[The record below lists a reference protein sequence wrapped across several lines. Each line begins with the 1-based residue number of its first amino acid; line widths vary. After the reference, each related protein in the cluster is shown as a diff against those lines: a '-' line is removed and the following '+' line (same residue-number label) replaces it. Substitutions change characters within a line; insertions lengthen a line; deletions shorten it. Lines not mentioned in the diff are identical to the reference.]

1 METFCLSRTSNNY
14 DGRQRNFN
22 IRQGKS
28 VNLQSVRRKWQSTTI
43 SRSLSV
49 LTRQDQRRI
58 ILVILFQI
66 SLSILDLIGVAL
78 VGLLGSLAISGV
90 QSQKPNGRISS
101 FLEILQLQDSNLQTQ
116 ATILGLGAAFFLVV
130 RSLLSVIISRKILFF
145 LSRRSAE
152 ISSRLISK
160 LLTQSLLEIQSKTTQ
175 QTLYSVT
182 QGVVTITVGV
192 LGTTITLISD
202 SALLLVMAAGLFY
215 VDPAISI
222 STFTIFAAIAYLMY
236 RLLHTRAR
244 ILGERDTRLGIASSE
259 KIMEVLISY
268 RESVVRNRRH
278 YYAREIGSLRLQQAD
293 TIAEM
298 SFVPSISKYVIETTV
313 VLGALLLGA
322 LQFITQDAVHAI
334 ATLSIFLAAGS
345 RIAPAVLRMQQGA
358 LHIRGALGTAAPTL
372 ELIERLGAREE
383 LTETADA
390 LDLEHP
396 GFISEIQVEHIT
408 LTYPTA
414 TSPAVNNVSFT
425 VKPGEFVAFVGSSG
439 AGKTTIIDLLL
450 GVLQSNSGRVTIS
463 GLTPLS
469 AISKWPG
476 SISYV
481 PQDVSISK
489 GTIRENVGLGY
500 PINVADDEH
509 VWSCLRA
516 AELEEFVKSLPEKLE
531 SQVGERGT
539 SLSGGQRQRLGI
551 ARALFTNPLL
561 LVLDEATSALDGET
575 EANIAKTLLQLKG
588 KTTVIMIAH
597 RLSTIMNADRIYYL
611 ENGFLKASGS
621 FEVVRNQVPE
631 FEKQAQIMG
640 L

>member
-1 METFCLSRTSNNY
+1 MNIQLLRT
-14 DGRQRNFN
+14 
-22 IRQGKS
+22 
-28 VNLQSVRRKWQSTTI
+28 KWRGTTI
-43 SRSLSV
+43 ARSLSV
-49 LTRQDQRRI
+49 LTRQDQRRV
-58 ILVILFQI
+58 ILVVLFQI
-66 SLSILDLIGVAL
+66 SLSIFDLIGVAL

-90 QSQKPNGRISS
+90 QSQRPNGRISQ
-101 FLEILQLQDSNLQTQ
+101 FLEFLQLQNSNLQIQ
-116 ATILGLGAAFFLVV
+116 AAVLGLSAAFFLIV
-130 RSLLSVIISRKILFF
+130 RSLMSVIISRKILFF
-145 LSRRSAE
+145 LSRRSAL

-160 LLTQSLLEIQSKTTQ
+160 LLTQSLLEIQAKTTQ

-192 LGTTITLISD
+192 LGTTISLIAD

-222 STFTIFAAIAYLMY
+222 GTFLIFGTIAFLMY

-244 ILGERDTRLGIASSE
+244 LLGELDTSLGIASSE

-278 YYAREIGSLRLQQAD
+278 YYAREIGRLRLQQAN

-313 VLGALLLGA
+313 VLGALILGA
-322 LQFITQDAVHAI
+322 IQFITQDAVHAI
-334 ATLSIFLAAGS
+334 ATLSIFLAAGT

-358 LHIRGALGTAAPTL
+358 LQIRGALGTAAPTL
-372 ELIERLGAREE
+372 ELIEKLGASEE
-383 LTETADA
+383 LAEALDT
-390 LDLEHP
+390 LDLEHV
-396 GFISEIQVEHIT
+396 GFKSEIQADQLT
-408 LTYPTA
+408 LTYPA
-414 TSPAVNNVSFT
+414 ANSPAVNQVSFT

-439 AGKTTIIDLLL
+439 AGKTSLIDLIL
-450 GVLQSNSGRVTIS
+450 GVLQPNSGKVTIS
-463 GLTPLS
+463 GFDPLD

-476 SISYV
+476 SVSYV
-481 PQDVSISK
+481 PQDVSISN
-489 GTIRENVGLGY
+489 GTIRENVSLGY
-500 PINVADDEH
+500 PTSVVDDQH
-509 VWSCLRA
+509 VWNCLRA
-516 AELEEFVKSLPEKLE
+516 AELEDYVKNLPEKLE
-531 SQVGERGT
+531 SKVGERGT

-575 EANIAKTLLQLKG
+575 EANIAETLVQLRG

-597 RLSTIMNADRIYYL
+597 RLSTIMNADCVYFL
-611 ENGFLKASGS
+611 ENGLLKANGS
-621 FEVVRNQVPE
+621 FEEVRKMVPE

>member
-1 METFCLSRTSNNY
+1 MNIQQLRT
-14 DGRQRNFN
+14 
-22 IRQGKS
+22 
-28 VNLQSVRRKWQSTTI
+28 KWRSTTI
-43 SRSLSV
+43 ARSLSV
-49 LTRQDQRRI
+49 LTRQDQRRV

-90 QSQKPNGRISS
+90 QSQKPNGRISG
-101 FLEILQLQDSNLQTQ
+101 FLEILQLENSNLQTQ
-116 ATILGLGAAFFLVV
+116 ATILGLGAAFFLIV
-130 RSLLSVIISRKILFF
+130 RSLLSVIISRKVLFF
-145 LSRRSAE
+145 LSRRSAL

-160 LLTQSLLEIQSKTTQ
+160 LLTQSLLEIQAKTTQ

-192 LGTTITLISD
+192 LGTTISLIAD
-202 SALLLVMAAGLFY
+202 TALLLVMAAGLFY

-222 STFTIFAAIAYLMY
+222 GTFLIFGAIAFLMY

-244 ILGERDTRLGIASSE
+244 ILGELDTSLGIASSE

-278 YYAREIGSLRLQQAD
+278 YYAREIGRLRLQQAN

-313 VLGALLLGA
+313 VLGALILGA
-322 LQFITQDAVHAI
+322 IQFITQDAVHAI
-334 ATLSIFLAAGS
+334 ATLSIFLAAGT

-358 LHIRGALGTAAPTL
+358 LQIRGALGTAAPTL
-372 ELIERLGAREE
+372 ELIEKLGASAE
-383 LTETADA
+383 LAEA
-390 LDLEHP
+390 LDTLDLDHL
-396 GFISEIQVEHIT
+396 GFKSELQAKQLT
-408 LTYPTA
+408 LTYPAA
-414 TSPAVNNVSFT
+414 TSPAVNDVSFT
-425 VKPGEFVAFVGSSG
+425 VNSGEFVAFVGSSG
-439 AGKTTIIDLLL
+439 AGKTSLIDLIL
-450 GVLQSNSGRVTIS
+450 GVLQPNSGKVTIS
-463 GLTPLS
+463 GLNPLD

-476 SISYV
+476 SVSYV
-481 PQDVSISK
+481 PQDVSISN
-489 GTIRENVGLGY
+489 GTIRENVCLGY
-500 PINVADDEH
+500 PASVIDDQH

-516 AELEEFVKSLPEKLE
+516 AELEGFVKTLPDRLD

-575 EANIAKTLLQLKG
+575 EANIAETLVQLRG

-597 RLSTIMNADRIYYL
+597 RLSTIMKADCVYFL
-611 ENGFLKASGS
+611 ENGRLKASGT
-621 FEVVRNQVPE
+621 FDELRNE
-631 FEKQAQIMG
+631 IEDFDRQARIMG
-640 L
+640 I

>member
-1 METFCLSRTSNNY
+1 M
-14 DGRQRNFN
+14 N
-22 IRQGKS
+22 IKS
-28 VNLQSVRRKWQSTTI
+28 IRAKWRRTTI
-43 SRSLSV
+43 ARSLSV
-49 LTRQDQRRI
+49 LTRRDQHKVM
-58 ILVILFQI
+58 LVVLFQI
-66 SLSILDLIGVAL
+66 SLSILDLIGVTL

-101 FLEILQLQDSNLQTQ
+101 FLDFINLQDSSLQTQ
-116 ATILGLGAAFFLVV
+116 ATVLGLGAAFFLIL

-145 LSRRSAE
+145 LSRRSAL

-160 LLTQSLLEIQSKTTQ
+160 LLTQSLLQIQEKTTQ

-192 LGTTITLISD
+192 LGTTISLIAD
-202 SALLLVMAAGLFY
+202 TALLLVMAAGLFY

-222 STFTIFAAIAYLMY
+222 GTFLIFGAIAFLMY

-244 ILGERDTRLGIASSE
+244 ILGEQDTRLGIASSE

-278 YYAREIGSLRLQQAD
+278 YYAREIGRLRLEQAN

-322 LQFITQDAVHAI
+322 TQFITQDAVHAI
-334 ATLSIFLAAGS
+334 ATLSIFLAAGT
-345 RIAPAVLRMQQGA
+345 RIAPAILRMQQGA
-358 LHIRGALGTAAPTL
+358 LQIRGALGTAAPTL
-372 ELIERLGAREE
+372 ELIEKLGASEE
-383 LTETADA
+383 LAEALDT
-390 LDLEHP
+390 LDLEHS
-396 GFISEIQVEHIT
+396 GFKSEIKVEQLS

-414 TSPAVNNVSFT
+414 ITPAVNNISFT
-425 VKPGEFVAFVGSSG
+425 VKSGEFVAFVGSSG
-439 AGKTTIIDLLL
+439 AGKTSLIDLIL
-450 GVLQSNSGRVTIS
+450 GVLQPDLGRVTIS
-463 GLTPLS
+463 GLNPLD
-469 AISKWPG
+469 AISVWPG
-476 SISYV
+476 SVSYV
-481 PQDVSISK
+481 PQDVSISN
-489 GTIRENVGLGY
+489 GTIRENVSLGY
-500 PINVADDEH
+500 PESVVDDEH
-509 VWSCLRA
+509 VWNCLRA
-516 AELEEFVKSLPEKLE
+516 AELENFVKNLPDQLD
-531 SQVGERGT
+531 SPVGERGT

-575 EANIAKTLLQLKG
+575 EANIAETLVRLRG
-588 KTTVIMIAH
+588 KTTVVMIAH
-597 RLSTIMNADRIYYL
+597 RLSTIMDADCVYFM
-611 ENGFLKASGS
+611 ENGYLKASGS
-621 FEVVRNQVPE
+621 FEDVRNSVPE

>member
-1 METFCLSRTSNNY
+1 VNIQQLRT
-14 DGRQRNFN
+14 
-22 IRQGKS
+22 
-28 VNLQSVRRKWQSTTI
+28 KWRSTTI
-43 SRSLSV
+43 ARSLSV
-49 LTRQDQRRI
+49 LTRQDQRRV

-90 QSQKPNGRISS
+90 QSQKPNGRISG
-101 FLEILQLQDSNLQTQ
+101 FLEILQLENSNLQTQ
-116 ATILGLGAAFFLVV
+116 ATILGLGAAFFLIV
-130 RSLLSVIISRKILFF
+130 RSLLSVIISRKVLFF
-145 LSRRSAE
+145 LSRRSAL

-160 LLTQSLLEIQSKTTQ
+160 LLTQSLLEIQAKTTQ

-192 LGTTITLISD
+192 LGTTISLIAD
-202 SALLLVMAAGLFY
+202 TALLLVMAAGLFY

-222 STFTIFAAIAYLMY
+222 GTFLIFGAIAFLMY

-244 ILGERDTRLGIASSE
+244 VLGELDTSLGIASSE

-278 YYAREIGSLRLQQAD
+278 YYAREIGRLRLQQAN

-313 VLGALLLGA
+313 VLGALILGA
-322 LQFITQDAVHAI
+322 IQFITQDAVHAI
-334 ATLSIFLAAGS
+334 ATLSIFLAAGT

-358 LHIRGALGTAAPTL
+358 LQIRGALGTAAPTL
-372 ELIERLGAREE
+372 ELIEKLGASEE
-383 LTETADA
+383 LAEALDT
-390 LDLEHP
+390 LDLEHL
-396 GFISEIQVEHIT
+396 GFKSEIQADQLT
-408 LTYPTA
+408 LTYPA
-414 TSPAVNNVSFT
+414 AISPAVNNVSFT
-425 VKPGEFVAFVGSSG
+425 VEPGKFVAFVGSSG
-439 AGKTTIIDLLL
+439 AGKTSVIDLIL
-450 GVLQSNSGRVTIS
+450 GVLQPNSGGVTIS
-463 GLTPLS
+463 GLNPLD

-476 SISYV
+476 SVSYV
-481 PQDVSISK
+481 PQDVSISN
-489 GTIRENVGLGY
+489 GTIRENVSLGY
-500 PINVADDEH
+500 PASVVDDQH
-509 VWSCLRA
+509 IWNCLRA
-516 AELEEFVKSLPEKLE
+516 AELEDFVKSLPEKLD

-575 EANIAKTLLQLKG
+575 EANIAETLVLLRG
-588 KTTVIMIAH
+588 KATVIMIAH
-597 RLSTIMNADRIYYL
+597 RLSTIMRADCVYFL
-611 ENGFLKASGS
+611 ENGFLRAGGS
-621 FEVVRNQVPE
+621 FEEVRKMVPE

>member
-1 METFCLSRTSNNY
+1 MNIQQLRT
-14 DGRQRNFN
+14 
-22 IRQGKS
+22 
-28 VNLQSVRRKWQSTTI
+28 KWRSTTI
-43 SRSLSV
+43 ARSLSV
-49 LTRQDQRRI
+49 LTRQDQRRV

-90 QSQKPNGRISS
+90 QSQKPNGRISG
-101 FLEILQLQDSNLQTQ
+101 FLEILQLENSNLQTQ
-116 ATILGLGAAFFLVV
+116 ATILGLGAAFFLIV
-130 RSLLSVIISRKILFF
+130 RSLLSVIISRKVLFF
-145 LSRRSAE
+145 LSRRSAL

-160 LLTQSLLEIQSKTTQ
+160 LLTQSLLEIQAKTTQ

-192 LGTTITLISD
+192 LGTTISLIAD
-202 SALLLVMAAGLFY
+202 TALLLVMAAGLFY

-222 STFTIFAAIAYLMY
+222 GTFLIFGAIAFLMY

-244 ILGERDTRLGIASSE
+244 ILGELDTSLGIASSE

-278 YYAREIGSLRLQQAD
+278 YYAREIGRLRLQQAN

-313 VLGALLLGA
+313 VLGALILGA
-322 LQFITQDAVHAI
+322 IQFITQDAVHAI
-334 ATLSIFLAAGS
+334 ATLSIFLAAGT

-358 LHIRGALGTAAPTL
+358 LQIRGALGTAAPTL
-372 ELIERLGAREE
+372 ELIEKLGASEE
-383 LTETADA
+383 LAEALDT
-390 LDLEHP
+390 LDLEHL
-396 GFISEIQVEHIT
+396 GFKSEIQADQLT
-408 LTYPTA
+408 LTYPA
-414 TSPAVNNVSFT
+414 AISPAVNNVSFT

-439 AGKTTIIDLLL
+439 AGKTSVIDLIL
-450 GVLQSNSGRVTIS
+450 GVLQPNSGGVTIS
-463 GLTPLS
+463 GLNPLD

-476 SISYV
+476 SVSYV
-481 PQDVSISK
+481 PQDVSISN
-489 GTIRENVGLGY
+489 GTIRENVSLGY
-500 PINVADDEH
+500 PTSVVDDQH
-509 VWSCLRA
+509 IWSCLRA
-516 AELEEFVKSLPEKLE
+516 AELEGFVKTLPERLD

-575 EANIAKTLLQLKG
+575 EANIAETLVQLRG
-588 KTTVIMIAH
+588 KATVIMIAH
-597 RLSTIMNADRIYYL
+597 RLSTIMSADCVYFL
-611 ENGFLKASGS
+611 ENGFLRAKGS
-621 FEVVRNQVPE
+621 FEEVRKMVPE

>member
-1 METFCLSRTSNNY
+1 MNIQQLRT
-14 DGRQRNFN
+14 
-22 IRQGKS
+22 
-28 VNLQSVRRKWQSTTI
+28 KWRSTTI
-43 SRSLSV
+43 ARSLSV
-49 LTRQDQRRI
+49 LTRQDQRRV

-90 QSQKPNGRISS
+90 QSQKPNGRISG
-101 FLEILQLQDSNLQTQ
+101 FLEILQLENSNLQTQ
-116 ATILGLGAAFFLVV
+116 ATILGLGAAFFLIV
-130 RSLLSVIISRKILFF
+130 RSLLSVIISRKVLFF
-145 LSRRSAE
+145 LSRRSAL

-160 LLTQSLLEIQSKTTQ
+160 LLTQSLLEIQAKTTQ

-192 LGTTITLISD
+192 LGTTISLIAD
-202 SALLLVMAAGLFY
+202 TALLLVMAAGLFY

-222 STFTIFAAIAYLMY
+222 GTFLIFGAIAFLMY

-244 ILGERDTRLGIASSE
+244 VLGELDTSLGIASSE

-278 YYAREIGSLRLQQAD
+278 YYAREIGRLRLQQAN

-313 VLGALLLGA
+313 VLGALILGA
-322 LQFITQDAVHAI
+322 IQFITQDAVHAI
-334 ATLSIFLAAGS
+334 ATLSIFLAAGT

-358 LHIRGALGTAAPTL
+358 LQIRGALGTAAPTL
-372 ELIERLGAREE
+372 ELIEKLGASEE
-383 LTETADA
+383 LAEALDT
-390 LDLEHP
+390 LDLEHL
-396 GFISEIQVEHIT
+396 GFKSEIQADQLT
-408 LTYPTA
+408 LTYPA
-414 TSPAVNNVSFT
+414 AISPAVNNVSFT
-425 VKPGEFVAFVGSSG
+425 VEPGKFVAFVGSSG
-439 AGKTTIIDLLL
+439 AGKTSVIDLIL
-450 GVLQSNSGRVTIS
+450 GVLQPNSGGVTIS
-463 GLTPLS
+463 GLNPLD

-476 SISYV
+476 SVSYV
-481 PQDVSISK
+481 PQDVSISN
-489 GTIRENVGLGY
+489 GTIRENVSLGY
-500 PINVADDEH
+500 PASVVDDQH
-509 VWSCLRA
+509 IWNCLRA
-516 AELEEFVKSLPEKLE
+516 AELEDFVKSLPEKLD

-575 EANIAKTLLQLKG
+575 EANIAETLVLLRG
-588 KTTVIMIAH
+588 KATVIMIAH
-597 RLSTIMNADRIYYL
+597 RLSTIMRADCVYFL
-611 ENGFLKASGS
+611 ENGFLRAGGS
-621 FEVVRNQVPE
+621 FEEVRKMVPE

>member
-1 METFCLSRTSNNY
+1 MNISLVRT
-14 DGRQRNFN
+14 
-22 IRQGKS
+22 
-28 VNLQSVRRKWQSTTI
+28 KWRSTTI
-43 SRSLSV
+43 ARSLSV
-49 LTRQDQRRI
+49 LTRKDQRRVV
-58 ILVILFQI
+58 LVIIFQVC
-66 SLSILDLIGVAL
+66 LSILDLIGVAL

-101 FLEILQLQDSNLQTQ
+101 FLEFLHLQNSSLQTQ
-116 ATILGLGAAFFLVV
+116 ATVLGLGAAFFLIV
-130 RSLLSVIISRKILFF
+130 RSLMSVVISRKILFF
-145 LSRRSAE
+145 LSRRSAL

-160 LLTQSLLEIQSKTTQ
+160 LLTQSLLEIQAKTTQ

-192 LGTTITLISD
+192 LGTTISLIAD
-202 SALLLVMAAGLFY
+202 SALLLVMAGGLFY

-222 STFTIFAAIAYLMY
+222 GTFLIFGAIAFLMY

-244 ILGERDTRLGIASSE
+244 ILGELDTSLGIASSE

-278 YYAREIGSLRLQQAD
+278 YYAREIGRLRLKQAN

-313 VLGALLLGA
+313 VLGALILGA
-322 LQFITQDAVHAI
+322 TQFITQDAVQAI
-334 ATLSIFLAAGS
+334 ATLSIFLVAGT

-358 LHIRGALGTAAPTL
+358 LQIRGALGTAAPTL
-372 ELIERLGAREE
+372 ELIEKLGASEE
-383 LTETADA
+383 LAEALDT
-390 LDLEHP
+390 LDLEHS
-396 GFISEIQVEHIT
+396 GFKSEIHAEQLS

-414 TSPAVNNVSFT
+414 VTPAVSNVSFT

-439 AGKTTIIDLLL
+439 AGKTSLIDLIL
-450 GVLQSNSGRVTIS
+450 GVLQPDSGRVTIS
-463 GLTPLS
+463 GLNPLD
-469 AISKWPG
+469 AISAWPG
-476 SISYV
+476 SVSYV
-481 PQDVSISK
+481 PQDVSISN
-489 GTIRENVGLGY
+489 GTIRENVSLGY
-500 PINVADDEH
+500 PVSVVDDEH
-509 VWSCLRA
+509 VWKCLRA
-516 AELEEFVKSLPEKLE
+516 AELENFIKNLPGQLD
-531 SQVGERGT
+531 SPVGERGT

-575 EANIAKTLLQLKG
+575 EANIAETLVQLRG
-588 KTTVIMIAH
+588 KTTVLMIAH
-597 RLSTIMNADRIYYL
+597 RLSTIMDADCVYFL
-611 ENGFLKASGS
+611 ENGLLKASGS
-621 FEVVRNQVPE
+621 FEEVRNSVPE

>member
-1 METFCLSRTSNNY
+1 
-14 DGRQRNFN
+14 
-22 IRQGKS
+22 
-28 VNLQSVRRKWQSTTI
+28 V
-43 SRSLSV
+43 
-49 LTRQDQRRI
+49 
-58 ILVILFQI
+58 LFQI
-66 SLSILDLIGVAL
+66 SLSILDLIGVIL

-90 QSQKPNGRISS
+90 KSQKPNGRVSDLLDFLHLENSS
-101 FLEILQLQDSNLQTQ
+101 LQTQ
-116 ATILGLGAAFFLVV
+116 ATFFGLGAAFFLIL
-130 RSLLSVIISRKILFF
+130 RSLLSVIISRKVLFF
-145 LSRRSAE
+145 LSRRSAL

-160 LLTQSLLEIQSKTTQ
+160 LLTQSLLEIQAKTTQ

-192 LGTTITLISD
+192 LGTTISLIAD
-202 SALLLVMAAGLFY
+202 LALLIVMALGLFY

-222 STFTIFAAIAYLMY
+222 GTFLIFSAIALLLY

-244 ILGERDTRLGIASSE
+244 ILGEQDTRLGIASSE

-278 YYAREIGSLRLQQAD
+278 YYAREIGELRLEQAN

-298 SFVPSISKYVIETTV
+298 SFMPSISKYVIETTV
-313 VLGALLLGA
+313 VLGALVLGA
-322 LQFITQDAVHAI
+322 TQFITQDAVQAI
-334 ATLSIFLAAGS
+334 ATLSVFLAAGT

-358 LHIRGALGTAAPTL
+358 LQIRGALGTAAPTL
-372 ELIERLGAREE
+372 ELIEKLGTSEE
-383 LTETADA
+383 LAEASDT
-390 LDLEHP
+390 LDLQHL
-396 GFISEIQVEHIT
+396 GFKSEIYAEELS
-408 LTYPTA
+408 LTYPGA
-414 TSPAVNNVSFT
+414 ASAAVTGVSFS

-439 AGKTTIIDLLL
+439 AGKTSLIDLIL
-450 GVLQSNSGRVTIS
+450 GVLQPDSGAVTIS
-463 GLTPLS
+463 GFNPLD

-481 PQDVSISK
+481 PQDVSISN
-489 GTIRENVGLGY
+489 GTIRENVSLGY
-500 PINVADDEH
+500 PDSAVDDQH

-516 AELEEFVKSLPEKLE
+516 AELEDFVKSLPEKLD

-539 SLSGGQRQRLGI
+539 GLSGGQRQRLGI

-575 EANIAKTLLQLKG
+575 EANIAETLVQLRG

-597 RLSTIMNADRIYYL
+597 RLSTIMKADCVYFL
-611 ENGFLKASGS
+611 ENGRLRASGT
-621 FEVVRNQVPE
+621 FDELRNKIE
-631 FEKQAQIMG
+631 DFDRQARTMG